1 MGANS
6 QPATACNG
14 CGICVLP
21 CPAWWNGRDMM
32 VTPRGILRAL
42 QGNARAEDLRDTL
55 FHCSMC
61 GACEPVCPLDIDILG
76 TFRELRGAIPSP
88 VPEPGSPLPPRNGI
102 AAGRPQRILVPGPAL
117 IRNQALLNLVVGI
130 LGTSSAISV
139 SDEDGHDL
147 ALTLES
153 GAAVDTGREM
163 EYLAPFRQARELV
176 VVGGILHR
184 FLRRQLPRLRV
195 TGLAEALLRVDRVR
209 RALRP
214 EDFLVIDARSFH
226 SDHHRNLELFDRL
239 RRETGCQ
246 LNLDLQRL
254 AIPTT
259 ADATAGNRADRE
271 STVATAIRWMLG
283 GRKIDRIVAE
293 SPLDIGAFRMHSD
306 IPVVHLAEL
315 ANGAVLS

>member
-1 MGANS
+1 MGANA

-21 CPAWWNGRDMM
+21 CPAWWDSRDMM

-88 VPEPGSPLPPRNGI
+88 LPEPVFPRPPRNGT
-102 AAGRPQRILVPGPAL
+102 AAVRQKRVLVPGPAL
-117 IRNQALLNLVVGI
+117 SRSQGLLNLVVGI
-130 LGTSSAISV
+130 LGASAAISV
-139 SDEDGHDL
+139 ADDDGHDL
-147 ALTLES
+147 ALTLET
-153 GAAVDTGREM
+153 GAAVDTGRVQEF
-163 EYLAPFRQARELV
+163 LAPFRQAGELV
-176 VVGGILHR
+176 VVEGILHR
-184 FLRRQLPRLRV
+184 FLRRRLPRLRV
-195 TGLAEALLRVDRVR
+195 TGLAEALLRIDQVR
-209 RALRP
+209 RSLRP
-214 EDFLVIDARSFH
+214 ADFLVVDARSFH
-226 SDHHRNLELFDRL
+226 SDHHRNLDLFDRV

-246 LNLDLQRL
+246 MNLDLQRL

-259 ADATAGNRADRE
+259 ADATAGNRATRE
-271 STVATAIRWMLG
+271 STVATAIRWMLE

-293 SPLDIGAFRMHSD
+293 SPLDIGAFRTHTD
-306 IPVVHLAEL
+306 VPVVHLAEI
-315 ANGAVLS
+315 AGGAVPS